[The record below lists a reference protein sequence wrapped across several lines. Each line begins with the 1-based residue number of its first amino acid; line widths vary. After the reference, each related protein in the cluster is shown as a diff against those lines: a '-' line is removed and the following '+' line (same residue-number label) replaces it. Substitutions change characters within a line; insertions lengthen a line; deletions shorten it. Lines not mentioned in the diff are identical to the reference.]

1 MDRTGGIVLATL
13 MGVAVLAIAGISVT
27 LIVLASSE
35 DEPQPA
41 AFCPADRDGAVL
53 ASSQLDGHTEPLSAS
68 GPRPTI
74 LVSDGHN
81 VSSLF
86 GQQQV
91 PHWEYRD
98 KAQLVVCEYT
108 HSLQSNDTSCPDD
121 SGKLGRIPVFRTTS
135 TYVVHEAATK
145 KPLGRFD
152 LPGTQYTC
160 PSVVRYTPGHED
172 EVKVVGQADAH
183 EVVAQLRPYVE
194 AT

>member
-1 MDRTGGIVLATL
+1 
-13 MGVAVLAIAGISVT
+13 MGVAVLAIVGISVT
-27 LIVLASSE
+27 LIVLASGK
-35 DEPQPA
+35 DEPEPA
-41 AFCPADRDGAVL
+41 AFCPTDRGGAVL
-53 ASSQLDGHTEPLSAS
+53 ESSQLDGRTEPLSAS

-81 VSSLF
+81 VSYLF

-91 PHWEYRD
+91 PEWEYRD

-108 HSLQSNDTSCPDD
+108 HSLQYNATSCPDD

-135 TYVVHEAATK
+135 TYVVYEAATK

-160 PSVVRYTPGHED
+160 PSVVSYEPGHED
-172 EVKVVGQADAH
+172 EVKIIGHADAR

-194 AT
+194 PR